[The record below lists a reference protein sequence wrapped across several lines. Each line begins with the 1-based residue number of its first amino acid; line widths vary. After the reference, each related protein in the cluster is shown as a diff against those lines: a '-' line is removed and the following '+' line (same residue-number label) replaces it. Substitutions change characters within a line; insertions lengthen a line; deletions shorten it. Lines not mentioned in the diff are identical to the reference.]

1 MYTDN
6 TNFTFT
12 KEDSEVDSP
21 WKPYDE
27 ALRTVEMVYL
37 IVLMVVGSLGNL
49 LVISSIIHEK
59 RVNKSGNIFIINL
72 AVADLFVSLLYF
84 LKFDILIV
92 ML

>member
-12 KEDSEVDSP
+12 KEDSQVDSP

-84 LKFDILIV
+84 
-92 ML
+92 

>member
-84 LKFDILIV
+84 
-92 ML
+92 

>member
-27 ALRTVEMVYL
+27 VLRTVELVYL

-84 LKFDILIV
+84 
-92 ML
+92 